1 MFKIINICKSLFLI
15 FLCCTFCLELKAN
28 VQDTTAQIV
37 AADTVK
43 TKKNDLDTPVFSK
56 GRDSTIYDVTGPD
69 PIVYYYGDVSV
80 NYGSLELKA
89 DYMEYNT
96 RSQTVYARGTRDST
110 NQIIGA
116 PEMKEG
122 DQSYTMEDMH
132 YNFKTSKAIITN
144 VITQEGDGY
153 LHGAFIKK
161 MPDNSINIKG
171 GKYTTCDA
179 ECPHFYLHMTQA
191 RSIQRPKQ
199 TVFSTSYLVLE
210 DVPLYPT
217 ALLVPFGF
225 VPERPDRA
233 AGLIFPQFNDE
244 VSRGFGIMGLG
255 YYFVLSD
262 YADLALTVD
271 YFTRGSWA
279 VKANSRYLKRYKY
292 NGNFDL
298 NYAVN
303 VTGDKGSTDE
313 TSQTDFGV
321 RWSHIMDPKALPG
334 TNFSI
339 SLNFSSI
346 SHNKYGS
353 RTIHDALQNTASSS
367 ISYRKA
373 WEGSPFNLSVNLT
386 HSQSMRDSSYA
397 LTLPNIT
404 LTMNRIN
411 PFKAKNRVGKE
422 KWIEKFAFTY
432 GTTFDNKIN
441 FRTPELGSRDFRDFM
456 KNGMKHDFGITLPS
470 MTLFK
475 YIQVSPSV
483 SYGMNWYFQSITERT
498 YNDSLRRI
506 ENTLSPSL
514 SEFHFTNKYSFSL
527 SFSTRLYGIF
537 QFGRNSFVRAIRHM
551 ITPSLSASYHP
562 DLGTPGNGW
571 RTFHYI
577 DYQGNARSD
586 DYNIFHGQPNSPPEK
601 GRSGSLALNIGNNLE
616 MKVRDKKDTTGT
628 GDKKVKLIDNLSISA
643 SYNFFADSMKLSR
656 ISISANTTIFEK
668 MSISGG
674 LTLDPYAINERGLPY
689 NKLTSP
695 RLIDARISSGYQF
708 SGGETKKTGEGN
720 NSHHPVAIHRYDP
733 KTGEYLMTEW
743 KYYADFNAPW
753 SFGFNY
759 SYNYRRSYPYTNG
772 QLITK
777 HTHNQTLDFSGQ
789 VQLTSAFN
797 IRASSGIDMKEFK
810 LTTTNFDLRYDL
822 HCFEFVFSWVP
833 GGQWQ
838 SWTFR
843 INAKSS
849 ALADLLKYD
858 KRTSF
863 FDRW

>member
-1 MFKIINICKSLFLI
+1 MLYCVFS
-15 FLCCTFCLELKAN
+15 LELKAS
-28 VQDTTAQIV
+28 VQDTTAQV
-37 AADTVK
+37 TVVDTAK
-43 TKKNDLDTPVFSK
+43 IKKNSIDKPIFSK
-56 GRDSTIYDVTGPD
+56 GRDSTIYDVTGAD
-69 PIVYYYGDVSV
+69 NMVYYYGDVTV
-80 NYGSLELKA
+80 NYGILELKA

-96 RSQTVYARGTRDST
+96 NTQIVYACGSRDST
-110 NQIIGA
+110 GKIIGA
-116 PEMKEG
+116 PVMKEG
-122 DQSYTMEDMH
+122 SQNYTMENMY
-132 YNFKTSKAIITN
+132 YNFKTGKAIITN

-153 LHGAFIKK
+153 LHGAIIKK

-171 GKYTTCDA
+171 GKYTTCDR
-179 ECPHFYLHMTQA
+179 EHPHFYLHMSEA
-191 RSIQRPKQ
+191 RSLQQPKQ

-217 ALLVPFGF
+217 ALLLPFGF
-225 VPERPDRA
+225 VPDRPDRA
-233 AGLIFPQFNDE
+233 AGLLFPQFTDE
-244 VSRGFGIMGLG
+244 VNRGFAIMGLG
-255 YYFVLSD
+255 YYFVFGD
-262 YADLALTVD
+262 YADLSLTTD

-279 VKANSRYLKRYKY
+279 VKATSRYLKRYKY
-292 NGNFDL
+292 SGNFDL

-313 TSQTDFGV
+313 ASQTDFGV
-321 RWSHIMDPKALPG
+321 RWNHSMDPKAMPG

-346 SHNKYGS
+346 SYNKYGS
-353 RTIHDALQNTASSS
+353 RTVQDALQNTASSS

-404 LTMNRIN
+404 LNMNRIY
-411 PFKAKNRVGKE
+411 PFKVKNRVGKE

-441 FRTPELGSRDFRDFM
+441 FRTPELGTRDFKEFM

-475 YIQVSPSV
+475 YIQISPSV
-483 SYGMNWYFQSITERT
+483 TYGMNWYFQSMEKT
-498 YNDSLRRI
+498 YNDSLHTI
-506 ENTLSPSL
+506 INTMSPAL
-514 SEFHFTNKYSFSL
+514 SEFHLTNNYSFGL

-537 QFGRNSFVRAIRHM
+537 QFGRNAWIRAIRHM
-551 ITPSLSASYHP
+551 ITPNLSASYRP
-562 DLGTPGNGW
+562 ELGTYGNGY
-571 RTFHYI
+571 RTLHYV
-577 DYQGNARSD
+577 DSKGNNQEQN
-586 DYNIFHGQPNSPPEK
+586 YNIFEGQPYSPPQRGK
-601 GRSGSLALNIGNNLE
+601 IGSLSLNIGNNLE
-616 MKVRDKKDTTGT
+616 MKVRDKSDTTGT
-628 GDKKVKLIDNLSISA
+628 GSKKVKLIDNLSIST
-643 SYNFFADSMKLSR
+643 SYNFFADSMKLSN
-656 ISISANTTIFEK
+656 INISANTTIFEK
-668 MSISGG
+668 MAISAGMV
-674 LTLDPYAINERGLPY
+674 LDPYAINERGIRY

-695 RLIDARISSGYQF
+695 RLVNANISSGYQF
-708 SGGETKKTGEGN
+708 SGGEKTTKDGN
-720 NSHHPVAIHRYDP
+720 NSTQPVAIHRYDP
-733 KTGEYLMTEW
+733 GTGEYLTTEW
-743 KYYADFNAPW
+743 RYYADFNAPW

-759 SYNYRRSYPYTNG
+759 GYNYRRSYNYTNG
-772 QLITK
+772 QLVTK
-777 HTHNQTLDFSGQ
+777 HEHNQTLGFSGQ
-789 VQLTSAFN
+789 IQLTSDLN
-797 IRASSGIDMKEFK
+797 LRVTSGIDMKEFK

-822 HCFEFVFSWVP
+822 HCFEFVFSWIP
-833 GGQWQ
+833 SGQWQ